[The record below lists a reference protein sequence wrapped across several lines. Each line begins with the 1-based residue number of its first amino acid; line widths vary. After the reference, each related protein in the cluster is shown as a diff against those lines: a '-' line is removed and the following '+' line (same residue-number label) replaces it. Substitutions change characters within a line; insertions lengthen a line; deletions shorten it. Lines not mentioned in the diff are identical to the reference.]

1 MRPSDEP
8 RPRERTADDE
18 QAADAAIDEA
28 GEESFPGSDPP
39 SWWAHGGSAEPDED
53 PERARRDAEDEANA
67 EADAGAGGG
76 A

>member
-8 RPRERTADDE
+8 RPREVTADDE
-18 QAADAAIDEA
+18 KAADAAIDEA
-28 GEESFPGSDPP
+28 GEDSFPGSDPP

-53 PERARRDAEDEANA
+53 PERARRETDEAG
-67 EADAGAGGG
+67 ADAATGGG